1 MVSDEKIKRREKNYL
16 CIILILLVLT
26 CQLFV
31 FKLIHLEVLKRFI
44 GYEYVPNTVV
54 CENQGVRDFGLAC
67 IL

>member
-31 FKLIHLEVLKRFI
+31 FKLIHLEVLRRFI
-44 GYEYVPNTVV
+44 GYEYVRNTVV
-54 CENQGVRDFGLAC
+54 CEN
-67 IL
+67 